1 MDFAE
6 IPRTED
12 HVKLL
17 HEWAIQQNPA
27 VGNCW
32 LNNLG
37 SIMENSKKRKGWV
50 ETYRQKKIKA
60 LIF

>member
-1 MDFAE
+1 MGN
-6 IPRTED
+6 
-12 HVKLL
+12 
-17 HEWAIQQNPA
+17 QQNPA

-50 ETYRQKKIKA
+50 GDIQTERKIKA
-60 LIF
+60 LIFKGQD